1 MDWNEKRFPESPW
14 TQHFLCILCC
24 VEVDLDEVRP
34 PLPLVVDIV
43 AARKTLLDP
52 ETSEE
57 ARVVARVVHRDEPF
71 WVRAVDHGV
80 LAMPL

>member
-1 MDWNEKRFPESPW
+1 M
-14 TQHFLCILCC
+14 
-24 VEVDLDEVRP
+24 EVDLDEVRP

-43 AARKTLLDP
+43 AARKILLDP

-57 ARVVARVVHRDEPF
+57 GRVVAHVMHRDEPF

-80 LAMPL
+80 LAMPP